1 MSLRD
6 DSKPDTILTHAGRDP
21 HNNHGVVNPPVYH
34 ASTILFPTL
43 DALDNK
49 ASAKV
54 VYGRR
59 GTPTSF
65 ALIEAI
71 CALEG
76 GHGGV
81 ICSSGLAA
89 ISVAMTAVLKT
100 GDHVLLTDS
109 AYLPTRQFA
118 DRVLRRFGVEVS
130 YYDPRIGAGIDGL
143 IRANT
148 RLIWMESPGSQTF
161 EVQDIP
167 AIVGIARARGIV
179 TAIDNTWG
187 AGYYLKPLA
196 MGVDISVQAATK
208 YIVGHSDTM
217 LGTVVTNEALYPVI
231 QAEWDNFGGC
241 AGPDDIYL
249 ATRGLRTMG
258 VRLRQ
263 HYAAA
268 LKVAHFLEARPE
280 VTQVMHPALE
290 SSPDHA
296 IWKRDF
302 TGACGLFGFVLKAAP
317 RAALA
322 DLLDHLRFFGM
333 GYSWGGFESL
343 LIPTDP
349 AHIRTATRWDVPGQA
364 MRIHI
369 GLEDVD
375 DLMEDLACGL
385 DRYGRHI

>member
-1 MSLRD
+1 MKD
-6 DSKPDTILTHAGRDP
+6 DTKLTHKGLHP
-21 HNNHGVVNPPVYH
+21 FTNHGIVNPPVYH

-43 DALDNK
+43 EALDNK
-49 ASAKV
+49 ATAKV

-71 CALEG
+71 CALEA
-76 GHGGV
+76 GHGAV

-89 ISVAMTAVLKT
+89 ISVAMTAVLKA

-118 DRVLRRFGVEVS
+118 DRVLRRFGVDVS

-143 IRANT
+143 VRANT

-167 AIVGIARARGIV
+167 AIVSVAKARGIV

-217 LGTVVTNEALYPVI
+217 LGTVVANEALYPAI

-263 HYAAA
+263 HYASA
-268 LKVAHFLEARPE
+268 LKVAQFLETRPE
-280 VTQVMHPALE
+280 VTQVMHPALD

-302 TGACGLFGFVLKAAP
+302 TGACGLFGFVLKDAP

-375 DLMEDLACGL
+375 DLLEDLAASL
-385 DRYGRHI
+385 DRYARHL

>member
-1 MSLRD
+1 MKD
-6 DSKPDTILTHAGRDP
+6 DTKLTHKGLHPFA
-21 HNNHGVVNPPVYH
+21 NHGIVNPPVYH

-76 GHGGV
+76 GHGAV

-89 ISVAMTAVLKT
+89 ISVAMTAVLKA

-118 DRVLRRFGVEVS
+118 DRVLRRFGVDVS
-130 YYDPRIGAGIDGL
+130 YYDPRIGADIVAL
-143 IRANT
+143 IRPNT

-167 AIVGIARARGIV
+167 AIVDIAKARGIV

-196 MGVDISVQAATK
+196 LGVDISVQAATK

-217 LGTVVTNEALYPVI
+217 LGTVVANEALYPAI

-263 HYAAA
+263 HYASG
-268 LKVAHFLEARPE
+268 LTVAQFLESRPE
-280 VTQVMHPALE
+280 VTQVMHPALA

-302 TGACGLFGFVLKAAP
+302 TGACGLFGFVLKPAP

-349 AHIRTATRWDVPGQA
+349 AHIRTATRWEVPGQA

-375 DLMEDLACGL
+375 DLLEDLAAGL
-385 DRYGRHI
+385 DRYGRYL

>member
-1 MSLRD
+1 MKD
-6 DSKPDTILTHAGRDP
+6 DTKLTHKGLHPFA
-21 HNNHGVVNPPVYH
+21 NHGIVNPPVYH

-65 ALIEAI
+65 AMIEAI

-76 GHGGV
+76 GHGAV

-89 ISVAMTAVLKT
+89 ISVAMTAVLKA

-118 DRVLRRFGVEVS
+118 DRVLRRFGVDVS

-167 AIVGIARARGIV
+167 AIVGVAKARGIV

-196 MGVDISVQAATK
+196 LGVDISVQAATK

-217 LGTVVTNEALYPVI
+217 LGTVVANAELYPAI

-263 HYAAA
+263 HYASA
-268 LKVAHFLEARPE
+268 LKVAHFLESRPE

-349 AHIRTATRWDVPGQA
+349 AHIRTATRWEDPGQA

-375 DLMEDLACGL
+375 DLMEDLAAGL

>member
-1 MSLRD
+1 MKD
-6 DSKPDTILTHAGRDP
+6 DTKLTHKGLHPFA
-21 HNNHGVVNPPVYH
+21 NHGIVNPPVYH

-49 ASAKV
+49 ATAKV

-118 DRVLRRFGVEVS
+118 DRVLRRFGVDVS

-167 AIVGIARARGIV
+167 AIVGVAKARGII

-217 LGTVVTNEALYPVI
+217 LGTVVANEALYPAI

-263 HYAAA
+263 HYASA
-268 LKVAHFLEARPE
+268 LKVAHFLQTRPE

-349 AHIRTATRWDVPGQA
+349 AHIRTATRWEVPGQA

-375 DLMEDLACGL
+375 DLLEDLASSL

>member
-1 MSLRD
+1 MKD
-6 DSKPDTILTHAGRDP
+6 DTKLTHKGLHPFA
-21 HNNHGVVNPPVYH
+21 NHGIVNPPVYH

-43 DALDNK
+43 HALDNK

-65 ALIEAI
+65 VLIEAI

-76 GHGGV
+76 GHGAV

-89 ISVAMTAVLKT
+89 ISVAMTAVLKA

-118 DRVLRRFGVEVS
+118 DRVLRRFGVDVS
-130 YYDPRIGAGIDGL
+130 YYDPRIGADIVAL
-143 IRANT
+143 IRPNT

-167 AIVGIARARGIV
+167 AIVDIAKARGIV

-196 MGVDISVQAATK
+196 LGVDISVQAATK

-217 LGTVVTNEALYPVI
+217 LGTVVANEALYPAI

-263 HYAAA
+263 HYASG
-268 LKVAHFLEARPE
+268 LTVAQFLESRPE
-280 VTQVMHPALE
+280 VTQVMHPALA

-302 TGACGLFGFVLKAAP
+302 TGACGLFGFVLKPAP

-349 AHIRTATRWDVPGQA
+349 AHIRTATRWEVPGQA

-375 DLMEDLACGL
+375 DLLEDLAAGL
-385 DRYGRHI
+385 DRYGRYL

>member
-1 MSLRD
+1 MKD
-6 DSKPDTILTHAGRDP
+6 DTKLTHKGLHPFA
-21 HNNHGVVNPPVYH
+21 NHGIVNPPVYH

-89 ISVAMTAVLKT
+89 ISVAMTAVLKA